1 MRYRASMIGATLQ
14 VDSDDRGGT
23 RVSCVFPSKTVSDP
37 S

>member
-1 MRYRASMIGATLQ
+1 MIGATLQ